1 MKNTRK
7 RRSSKKNK
15 TRKNPQGGWPFGD
28 KLAMI
33 LKPKDKDER
42 IKVAEDVNK
51 IIGKIPKNVYGDLS
65 RIQKNVMDERN
76 TYEKAIKENE
86 ENQKNGKENEENQ
99 KNEKENEENEK
110 AINEYI
116 NNLVEL
122 INNEVVTTDTIV
134 VTDIIVNP
142 FTVQGF

>member
-1 MKNTRK
+1 
-7 RRSSKKNK
+7 
-15 TRKNPQGGWPFGD
+15 
-28 KLAMI
+28 MI